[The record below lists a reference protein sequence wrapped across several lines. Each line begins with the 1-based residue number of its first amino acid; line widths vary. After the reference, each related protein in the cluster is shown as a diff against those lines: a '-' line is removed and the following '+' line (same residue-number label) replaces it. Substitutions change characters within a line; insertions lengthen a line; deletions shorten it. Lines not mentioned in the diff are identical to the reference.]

1 MTPMVMAS
9 PVRRIEDTMQR
20 RTSDWTSS
28 IRDDLET
35 VKKRIE
41 LDDVEHLRFVDPI
54 IGTSIQR
61 QAYIPSGL
69 MLLTARA
76 FALDASGEEALC
88 AFAAAMELIV
98 MSLGAHA
105 KLPERRALQAA
116 EPMLALG
123 PAIGVL
129 LGDLLY
135 TRAFRLIVQTGVETA
150 VAEVA
155 AVTERMIVAATCER
169 FSASAGAPA
178 NAAPTL
184 LAAAYAGCCS
194 IAAVLANAPPSQRR
208 TSENPGRICASLQH
222 RPSTVRV
229 AELTLD
235 VGEGG
240 ALITRL
246 FSPSKYRDGVHEL
259 LTHLTVHSPEQTPPG

>member
-123 PAIGVL
+123 PHRRVARRPAVHPRFPSHRANRRRDRRSRSCSRDGAHDRCSNVRALFCFSRRARQRRADFIGGNLRWVL
-129 LGDLLY
+129 FDRRR
-135 TRAFRLIVQTGVETA
+135 TRERAA
-150 VAEVA
+150 VAA
-155 AVTERMIVAATCER
+155 SNERKSWPDLCELA
-169 FSASAGAPA
+169 ASAVDGPRRGT
-178 NAAPTL
+178 NV
-184 LAAAYAGCCS
+184 GC
-194 IAAVLANAPPSQRR
+194 RR
-208 TSENPGRICASLQH
+208 RRCTDHAS
-222 RPSTVRV
+222 V
-229 AELTLD
+229 
-235 VGEGG
+235 
-240 ALITRL
+240 
-246 FSPSKYRDGVHEL
+246 
-259 LTHLTVHSPEQTPPG
+259 